1 VNLRSISRN
10 NEAYKEDGTPRP
22 HYAEMVRSLAEIGLD
37 EFRFRCS
44 RASLQAEID
53 SFTFPL
59 DPMHWRTVPIDWIP
73 RIIPKDH
80 WARISAGVEQRLRA
94 LNRFLFDLYNG
105 DQDIVPRKVVYS
117 SAHYN
122 PEMQK
127 VKPAKEIYAH
137 IYGIDLVHLGDG
149 NYVVLED
156 NLRIPSGISYQLKC
170 MSISRQY
177 FPELNAGYSVVPY
190 EVEGTYRKLFSSLTD
205 TPNPAVVVLTDGKLG
220 SAFFEHRYLS
230 DLLGVPLVE
239 GSDLFIDSAGNVK
252 AKTADGII
260 KVDVIYRRVQDLE
273 IFVPGLTEAYRNNK
287 VILVNA
293 MGTGV
298 ADDKLVFLWV
308 PEMIRKYLGSEPILP
323 HARSYNLLDTESR
336 RTALRNIDKL
346 VFKVREGYGG
356 LGVYI
361 MPEMGEGHKQSLAQQ
376 VIERPQAFIAQ
387 ETLDFSKH
395 MSLDEESGALEER
408 FVDLRVYAVQD
419 GDGKVTVFPGGL
431 TRVSKPRTRI
441 TNNSSGGACK
451 PTWVLA

>member
-1 VNLRSISRN
+1 VSLSSISRN
-10 NEAYKEDGTPRP
+10 NEVYGQDGSPRK
-22 HYAEMVRSLAEIGLD
+22 HYSRLVEALNEPSFD
-37 EFRFRCS
+37 DFRGRCT
-44 RASLQAEID
+44 RATAQAEFD

-59 DPMHWRTVPIDWIP
+59 DPLRWRTVPTDWIP

-80 WARISAGVEQRLRA
+80 WETISAGVEQRLRA

-117 SAHYN
+117 SVHYN

-127 VKPAKEIYAH
+127 VRPAKDVYAH
-137 IYGIDLVHLGDG
+137 IYGIDLVHLGEG
-149 NYVVLED
+149 RYVVLED
-156 NLRIPSGISYQLKC
+156 NLRIPSGITYQLKTR
-170 MSISRQY
+170 SISRQF
-177 FPELNAGYSVVPY
+177 FPELNSAHSVAPY
-190 EVEGTYRKLFSSLTD
+190 GIAETYRMLFSSLTD
-205 TPNPAVVVLTDGKLG
+205 SPNPGTVILTDGKLG

-230 DLLGVPLVE
+230 ELLRVPLVE
-239 GSDLFIDSAGNVK
+239 GSDLFIDGSGYVH

-273 IFVPGLTEAYRNNK
+273 IFVPGLTEAYRKNK

-308 PEMIRKYLGSEPILP
+308 PDMIRKYLGQEPILG
-323 HARSYNLLDTESR
+323 HAKSYNLLDTQSR
-336 RTALRNIDKL
+336 RYALRNMDSL

-361 MPEMGEGHKQSLAQQ
+361 MPEMGPEHRQTLSQQ
-376 VIERPQAFIAQ
+376 VIEKPQAFIAQ

-395 MSLDEESGALEER
+395 VSLNEMTGSLEER
-408 FVDLRVYAVQD
+408 YVDLRVYAVQD
-419 GDGKVTVFPGGL
+419 GDERVTVFPGGL
-431 TRVSKPRTRI
+431 TRVSRPRSRI

-451 PTWVLA
+451 PTWVLT